1 MTADTHWKGAVM
13 AYITC
18 EDLALGYEGKAF
30 ALSVKTVLEKV
41 R

>member
-1 MTADTHWKGAVM
+1 M

-18 EDLALGYEGKAF
+18 EDLALGYEGKAVTEHIYF
-30 ALSVKTVLEKV
+30 YGKQRGLPLHY